1 MMSKPTVFFS
11 HSSKDKEQIL
21 VIREKLE
28 KATSGVLDIFLSCD
42 GQSIPCGTNWVYKV
56 EQGLHDAKLMFVFA
70 TENSI
75 RSGWIYFE
83 AGFAYSRGIK
93 VVPIGLGVSINDL
106 KAPMSLLQGFDV
118 ESADSLNN
126 IIAIINDEFK
136 YTCPDGFSPSDYQ
149 EIMDKAATA
158 VKYRIPFEDIVC
170 SAECYVHSEYLLAD
184 GTKKHLDICSFYQSI
199 IQYLDKN
206 GISYSHREKYR
217 FHNHEVDCIVVNG
230 LKVIY
235 KKEREASHYQSH
247 QSGYILFL
255 LSTMN
260 FTRSF
265 AMLLSLLTLLKEDK
279 NHFLVLHFCS
289 NIQCVS
295 MDEDKSS
302 ILSDY
307 PDEFVPYKDSVDMYE
322 HIATKVLVRVFDNNN
337 SAWNSSQE
345 PEIVVGIAFNC
356 ENVNADIV
364 IDVIMRLLSI
374 GILKHIKQNI

>member
-1 MMSKPTVFFS
+1 MSKPTVFFS
-11 HSSKDKEQIL
+11 HSTKDKEQIL
-21 VIREKLE
+21 AIRNKLDE
-28 KATSGVLDIFLSCD
+28 ATGGALDIFLSSD
-42 GQSIPCGTNWVYKV
+42 GQSIPFGTNWVHKV
-56 EQGLHDAKLMFVFA
+56 EQGLKDATIMFVFA

-83 AGFAYSRGIK
+83 AGFAYSKDIK
-93 VVPIGLGVSINDL
+93 VIPVGLGVSINDL
-106 KAPMSLLQGFDV
+106 KAALSLLQGFDI

-126 IIAIINDEFK
+126 IIAIINRELNCHFAEA
-136 YTCPDGFSPSDYQ
+136 FSPSDYQ

-184 GTKKHLDICSFYQSI
+184 GTNKHIDISSFYQRI
-199 IQYLDKN
+199 IPYLDKN

-235 KKEREASHYQSH
+235 KNEREASHYQSH

-260 FTRSF
+260 FNRSF
-265 AMLLSLLTLLKEDK
+265 AMLLSLLSLLKEDK

-295 MDEDKSS
+295 NDEDKSS

-307 PDEFVPYKDSVDMYE
+307 PEEFVPYRENIDMYE
-322 HIATKVLVRVFDNNN
+322 HLATKALFRIYNY
-337 SAWNSSQE
+337 NSSWSSV
-345 PEIVVGIAFNC
+345 PESENVVGVAFACDNI
-356 ENVNADIV
+356 NADV
-364 IDVIMRLLSI
+364 VVNVIMRLLSI
-374 GILKHIKQNI
+374 GILKQIL